1 MVPSNA
7 KVRAKC
13 LIELLALEQPLQI
26 SDIGERITKEVPV
39 YKPLLDYGVAHLRG
53 FEPEAVA
60 FEALKAAAGENV
72 SVYPFAV
79 GKLGPATFYAH
90 HIGMLSS
97 VFKRCAS
104 AAKYLGKGFII
115 IPEVQFYRM
124 YEDEPIWADV
134 DMKMRAQGFVLHK
147 IVHQKFMVF
156 PSSQASSHHNR
167 DCSQFLDGAAVYIR
181 NVQDIDALNTH
192 QPKARAL
199 AADIVVQSYDLCAY
213 RLKDLKARGAGLGS
227 ATRQYYG
234 RLSSDV
240 LADHPVQDPAQEET
254 QVSTFDLDRHLT
266 ACAMPHFGPTRLL
279 SLCSSQS
286 RIYQNGSQFDDICA
300 ADGNYK
306 VRKDHVLDSSGAGSC
321 QRERRAQLFTQVGPQ
336 NGGAIDTQTHQPVH
350 VSAGAGRRGCERD
363 CSPMDRLYL
372 SGHRTGIRRRKGC
385 GRRVDHRVGSDRDQS
400 CGGDQHRRD
409 VCAALGIQA
418 DRPIANSGFPWG
430 VAVRGRSR
438 GAGARGLR
446 PFLSA
451 VVDRRHDGERVT
463 ANLTPKFTFNL
474 IQRSAVSRILCFAME
489 RE

>member
-1 MVPSNA
+1 MV
-7 KVRAKC
+7 
-13 LIELLALEQPLQI
+13 
-26 SDIGERITKEVPV
+26 
-39 YKPLLDYGVAHLRG
+39 
-53 FEPEAVA
+53 
-60 FEALKAAAGENV
+60 
-72 SVYPFAV
+72 
-79 GKLGPATFYAH
+79 
-90 HIGMLSS
+90 
-97 VFKRCAS
+97 
-104 AAKYLGKGFII
+104 
-115 IPEVQFYRM
+115 PEVQFYHM
-124 YEDEPIWADV
+124 YEGEPMWADV
-134 DMKMRAQGFVLHK
+134 DMKMRAQGLVLHK
-147 IVHQKFMVF
+147 IIHQKSMVL

-181 NVQDIDALNTH
+181 NVQDIDALSMH
-192 QPKARAL
+192 PPKALAL

-240 LADHPVQDPAQEET
+240 LADHPAQDPAQEET

-306 VRKDHVLDSSGAGSC
+306 VRKNHVVDRSGAGSC
-321 QRERRAQLFTQVGPQ
+321 ERERRAQLFTQVGPQ

-350 VSAGAGRRGCERD
+350 VSAGAGRRSSERD
-363 CSPMDRLYL
+363 CGPMDRLYL
-372 SGHRTGIRRRKGC
+372 SGHSTGIRRRKGC

-400 CGGDQHRRD
+400 CGGDKHRRD

-418 DRPIANSGFPWG
+418 DRPIANSGFPRG
-430 VAVRGRSR
+430 AAVRGRPC

-451 VVDRRHDGERVT
+451 VVDRRHDGERFT

-474 IQRSAVSRILCFAME
+474 IQRAAVSRVLCFAME